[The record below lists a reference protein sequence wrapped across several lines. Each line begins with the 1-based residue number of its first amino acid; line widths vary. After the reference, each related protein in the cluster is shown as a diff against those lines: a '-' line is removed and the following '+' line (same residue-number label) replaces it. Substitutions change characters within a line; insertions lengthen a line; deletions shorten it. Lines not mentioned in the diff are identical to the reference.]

1 MFLAEG
7 AQQTES
13 LFQLFDIFM
22 IVFTI
27 ILVWAVIRQVKQ
39 RQRNVFALGFAVVS
53 LLVFLY
59 ADWIMIQGW

>member
-39 RQRNVFALGFAVVS
+39 RQRNLLALGFAVVS
-53 LLVFLY
+53 LLVFLF